1 LPTNSEYYVVQVD
14 DVIAIHNT
22 QVTQFGG
29 LAGIRDRTLIE
40 AAVGR
45 PYTGYYP
52 TIETKGAALLESL
65 ACNHGFIDGNKRTAL
80 VTLDLL
86 LVRSGYRLRTDD
98 VEQLNKDAEKLVLD
112 LVEHRTKFDEV
123 VAWIKERIVPVQ
135 AASFD

>member
-1 LPTNSEYYVVQVD
+1 MPRNSEYYVVQVN
-14 DVIAIHNT
+14 DVIAIHDS
-22 QVTQFGG
+22 QVAQFGG

-86 LVRSGYRLRTDD
+86 FVEAAIASGLMT
-98 VEQLNKDAEKLVLD
+98 LSN
-112 LVEHRTKFDEV
+112 
-123 VAWIKERIVPVQ
+123 
-135 AASFD
+135 